1 MSSEFLER
9 LQRVA
14 RDRADEVLLWAPQ
27 EGRTLRAADILSDA
41 DAIRRTLSQA
51 GLAAGAVVVSAVG
64 NQAAFVTLA
73 LACFAEGWPL
83 LATDRS
89 TPLAEVHTLASRW
102 GAAAYILVEPAG
114 TRGAASSTSALPGGL
129 WASIVSPSPD
139 AGRFGRAALLKVTS
153 GSTGTPKVTLTEER
167 HLVADVLHVTVGME
181 IGPRTRQLGVI
192 PLSHSYGFSNLVL
205 PLLWQGSPLL
215 LHPGF
220 VPGQIAADATAFGTE
235 TWAGVPFMFEHVAR
249 LATTPFPQTLR
260 TVISAGAPLP
270 FEVVEAF
277 HRRTRRKVHSFYGS
291 SETGGICYDD
301 TEALWQDVPVGRP
314 LGGTVVTL
322 RDDTEAPAGSG
333 RVIVRGPGVIAG
345 YADGADPD
353 AFDEGGFVTSDFG
366 RLRAD
371 GLLVLTGRAS
381 AVVNIAGR
389 KVLPGDVEAA
399 MRAVPGVQDVAVV
412 GLHDERRGQ
421 ALGACFVAGRRITVM
436 DMRAALLPHLAAYKL
451 PRVIVQ
457 VDALPLTDRG
467 KLDRAEIV
475 DLLERARRAASA
487 LPADR

>member
-1 MSSEFLER
+1 MASEFLER

-41 DAIRRTLSQA
+41 DAIRRTLGRA

-64 NQAAFVTLA
+64 NQATFVALT

-89 TPLAEVHTLASRW
+89 TPLAEVHALASRW
-102 GAAAYILVEPAG
+102 SAAAYVLAEPPS
-114 TRGAASSTSALPGGL
+114 TSVAASSIGPLPGGL
-129 WASIVSPSPD
+129 WAAVVSPSPD
-139 AGRFGRAALLKVTS
+139 VGRFGRAALLKVTS
-153 GSTGTPKVTLTEER
+153 GSTGTPKVTLTEQR
-167 HLVADVLHVTVGME
+167 HLVADVLHVTAGMD

-249 LATTPFPQTLR
+249 LATTPFPQTIR
-260 TVISAGAPLP
+260 TVISAGARLP

-277 HRRTRRKVHSFYGS
+277 HQRTGRKVHSFYGS

-301 TEALWQDVPVGRP
+301 TDALWSDVPVGHP
-314 LGGTVVTL
+314 LGATVVTL
-322 RDDTEAPAGSG
+322 RDDADAPDGSG
-333 RVIVRGPGVIAG
+333 RVVVHGPGVIEG
-345 YADGADPD
+345 YAGGADPD

-366 RLRAD
+366 RFRPD
-371 GLLVLTGRAS
+371 GQLVLTGRATS
-381 AVVNIAGR
+381 VVNIAGR
-389 KVLPGDVEAA
+389 KVQPSDVEAA

-412 GLHDERRGQ
+412 GLHDDRRGQ
-421 ALGACFVAGRRITVM
+421 ALGACFVAGRPIAVA
-436 DMRAALLPHLAAYKL
+436 DMRAALLPQLAAYKL

-467 KLDRAEIV
+467 KLDRAAVV
-475 DLLERARRAASA
+475 DVLERARRAVTA